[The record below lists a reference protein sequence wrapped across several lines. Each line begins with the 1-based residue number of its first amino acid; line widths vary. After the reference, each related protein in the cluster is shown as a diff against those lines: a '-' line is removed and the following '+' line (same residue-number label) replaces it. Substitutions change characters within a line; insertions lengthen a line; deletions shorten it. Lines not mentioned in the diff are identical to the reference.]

1 MDPSGLNRTRLTKVD
16 RQSPNWTEVDLNT
29 LLMWLNKSVVI
40 INITF
45 SSFIY
50 IYIYIFGKRGGIHLS
65 QLQLVFNFYCR
76 VLLWAWWPSTSI

>member
-29 LLMWLNKSVVI
+29 LLMWLNKSVVT

-50 IYIYIFGKRGGIHLS
+50 ILVTTTTISI
-65 QLQLVFNFYCR
+65 QL
-76 VLLWAWWPSTSI
+76 LL